1 MKLGNLY
8 ATRRIK
14 YLMQRNL
21 RFREEVN
28 TAINMYTYE
37 DWGITCSE
45 DAQANDEA
53 VVMNEKILAVYE
65 TCRGRIWIITDTY
78 RSSTTIL
85 FPSEY

>member
-8 ATRRIK
+8 ATRRIED
-14 YLMQRNL
+14 LMQRNL
-21 RFREEVN
+21 RFRDDVN
-28 TAINMYTYE
+28 NAINLYTYE

-45 DAQANDEA
+45 YAQANDEA
-53 VVMNEKILAVYE
+53 VVMNERILAIYE
-65 TCRGRIWIITDTY
+65 TCRGRIWIITDAY

>member
-8 ATRRIK
+8 ATRRVED
-14 YLMQRNL
+14 LMQRNL
-21 RFREEVN
+21 KFRNDVN
-28 TAINMYTYE
+28 TAINMYTYA

-53 VVMNEKILAVYE
+53 VAMGERILAVYK
-65 TCRGRIWIITDTY
+65 TCKGRIWIITDAY
-78 RSSTTIL
+78 RSNTTIL